1 MNKRFRKGMVIFVT
15 LTFLMQSVIFTSPA
29 MLSVYAETDPS
40 AVESVIDTENGMQD
54 ATDTTEPTDS
64 ETEPEADQPAEE
76 VQEEP
81 VPAAEPEEVVRQ
93 DAESPAKAPSRAAG
107 DLTILAFTSDIHN
120 QEDGIAKERL
130 DSWMDYV
137 EGVYGQPID
146 SMNF

>member
-29 MLSVYAETDPS
+29 MLSVYAETDQP
-40 AVESVIDTENGMQD
+40 ALESVIDTENGM
-54 ATDTTEPTDS
+54 
-64 ETEPEADQPAEE
+64 
-76 VQEEP
+76 
-81 VPAAEPEEVVRQ
+81 Q